1 MLLFKRFSWAVF
13 LLIFTTVSFP
23 EEDYFQQFV
32 HYTMDVK
39 LDVIKHTIGG
49 QSTIEYTNNSP
60 DELNNMYLHL
70 LPNAFQEG
78 SVKHREYLQKL
89 GRMGR
94 AAKFV
99 KGGDEYFSR
108 VDVSRFRITKNG
120 ETLSDTFR
128 VDDTILSTDLTNSLQ
143 PGETLTMEFNW
154 VHHVGEQVERAGRV
168 GDQYNFAQWYP
179 KVVVY
184 DENGWHNLP
193 FHAEGEFYG
202 EFGTFDV
209 TMDVPGWYIVGSSG
223 VLTEGDPGWF
233 EVTVD
238 TSQDFNEWLEK
249 FKENKTVID
258 SSSRRIVSFHA
269 EQVHDFA
276 WITSPNFLYEHGSWN
291 GIDVHVLFNEKNG
304 KKWTKKVTARSERA
318 LEWLSTKF
326 GMYPYPQVTTT
337 DRLKGGGMEYPM
349 LVMNGS
355 ESEGLIVHEIGHI
368 WFYGILG
375 NNEVTEAW
383 LDEGFT
389 TFQTGQ
395 YMLNRYGSHGFDLE
409 GSKRYKSFEKNYG
422 KFNKMLDSYQW
433 SAIRFQSSGKDEPI
447 SRKSYMFNSG
457 GSYRYNAY
465 TKPSL
470 MLNELKYV
478 LGDSIFYLGTQE
490 YFKRWNLKHPNEER
504 FVSAMEDISDEKLD
518 WFFNPWLHNTR
529 ILDYGIKKWKKKRQ
543 DDGTWQVDVNI
554 VKIGNREMP
563 QLLEVTMEDGSKE
576 RIWWKNFQWRKED
589 TFTFNVKQE
598 PKSIVLDPDV
608 QTLDVDRRNNFSG
621 RMAKTI
627 QFNWIDTNYNP
638 RNSYYIRWIPSLN
651 YHELDGYSP
660 GVRLGKKYGYW
671 ENLKLKINYALESQN
686 VYWSY
691 IGNRKPVH
699 SFSGFSRSVHAYNLG
714 GVSGYGV
721 EIKNHLNEAFA
732 DFMTNYT
739 SVGFYVTYAKDTS
752 LTNLYDPGQVAV
764 IYGKYSFS
772 IKNNIDVNM
781 DIATTP
787 GSVSHWSFTR
797 FNITLTFGFNKKKI
811 GIRNRS
817 ILGHIISESG
827 VPAQERYT
835 IEGGG
840 SGDLYAKPFLRD
852 ESSFYGNTDLRNHYH
867 LPGDANLRGYYGEGL
882 TGSESVIANSFEIFY
897 KPSFKPLDIELAAF
911 MDDGWVWGSK
921 YVQGDDGFNGDYLFD
936 AGLGLRLGKTILG
949 KKFYL
954 RVDAP
959 LFIKDVS
966 DDKEGIRINTDKWLF
981 SFSKGI

>member
-1 MLLFKRFSWAVF
+1 MKFHQILWAVF
-13 LLIFTTVSFP
+13 LLIFTNISFA

-39 LDVIKHTIGG
+39 LDIEEYTVGGRSIIK
-49 QSTIEYTNNSP
+49 YTNNSP

-78 SVKHREYLQKL
+78 SVKHREYLQKF

-99 KGGDEYFSR
+99 KGTEEYFSK
-108 VDVSRFRITKNG
+108 VDVSGFTIEKDG
-120 ETLSDTFR
+120 DILADTFKI
-128 VDDTILSTDLTNSLQ
+128 DDTILSAQLSKPLQ
-143 PGETLTMEFNW
+143 PGETMILNFDW
-154 VHHVGEQVERAGRV
+154 VHHVGKQVERAGRV

-184 DENGWHNLP
+184 DENGWHNVP
-193 FHAEGEFYG
+193 FHASGEFYG

-209 TMDVPGWYIVGSSG
+209 SMDVPGWYIVGATG
-223 VLTEGDPGWF
+223 VVTDGDPGWSD
-233 EVTVD
+233 VTVD
-238 TSQDFNEWLEK
+238 TSKDFKEWLE
-249 FKENKTVID
+249 EYQDNKVEID
-258 SSSRRIVSFHA
+258 STSRRNVSFHA
-269 EQVHDFA
+269 ERVHDYA
-276 WITSPNFLYEHGSWN
+276 WITSPTFLYEHGSWN
-291 GIDVHVLFNEKNG
+291 DIDVHVLFNEKNG
-304 KKWTKKVTARSERA
+304 EKWTKKVVARSERA
-318 LEWLSTKF
+318 LEWLSRLY

-375 NNEVTEAW
+375 NNEVDEAW
-383 LDEGFT
+383 IDEGFT
-389 TFQTGQ
+389 TFQTRE
-395 YMLNRYGSHGFDLE
+395 YLMNRYGPHGFDLDE
-409 GSKRYKSFEKNYG
+409 SEKYTDLEK
-422 KFNKMLDSYQW
+422 KFRKFDSSLDRYQW
-433 SAIRFQSSGKDEPI
+433 SAIRYQISGDDEPI
-447 SRKSYMFNSG
+447 SRKSYMFNNG

-470 MLNELKYV
+470 MLGELKYV
-478 LGDSIFYLGTQE
+478 LGDSVFYSAMQE

-504 FVSAMEDISDEKLD
+504 FVSAMEDISGEKLD

-529 ILDYGIKKWKKKRQ
+529 VLDYGIKKWKKDKQ
-543 DDGTWQVDVNI
+543 EDGMWQVDVDI
-554 VKIGNREMP
+554 VKHGNREMP
-563 QLLEVTMEDGSKE
+563 QLLEVTMKDGSKE

-589 TFTFNVKQE
+589 TFTFSVKKE

-608 QTLDVDRRNNFSG
+608 QTLDVDFRNNFSG

-627 QFNWIDTNYNP
+627 QFNWFNTNYNP
-638 RNSYYIRWIPSLN
+638 RNSYYIRWNPSLM
-651 YHELDGYSP
+651 YQELDGFSP
-660 GVRLGKKYGYW
+660 GIRINKKYGSW
-671 ENLKLKINYALESQN
+671 ENLILKVNYALDSQN

-691 IGNRKPVH
+691 VGNRKPVH
-699 SFSGFSRSVHAYNLG
+699 SFRGYSRSFHVYDFG
-714 GVSGYGV
+714 GVNGYGI

-732 DFMTNYT
+732 DIMTHDA
-739 SVGFYVTYAKDTS
+739 SVGFYVTNANDTS
-752 LTNLYDPGQVAV
+752 LTNLYDPGQVSI

-772 IKNNIDVNM
+772 VKNNVNVNL

-787 GSVSHWSFTR
+787 GSVSDWSFTR
-797 FNITLTFGFNKKKI
+797 FNAILSFGFTKKKI

-835 IEGGG
+835 IEGAG

-852 ESSFYGNTDLRNHYH
+852 ESSFYGNTELRNHYH
-867 LPGDANLRGYYGEGL
+867 LPGDANLRGYIGEGL
-882 TGSESVIANSFEIFY
+882 AGAESVIANSFEIFY
-897 KPSFKPLDIELAAF
+897 KPSFKPMDIELVAF

-921 YVQGDDGFNGDYLFD
+921 YIQGDKGFNGDYLFD

-954 RVDAP
+954 RVDVP
-959 LFIKDVS
+959 LFVKDVS
-966 DDKEGIRINTDKWLF
+966 EAKEGIRINSDKWLF

>member
-1 MLLFKRFSWAVF
+1 MLLFKRFSWTVF
-13 LLIFTTVSFP
+13 LLIFATVSFA

-39 LDVIKHTIGG
+39 LDIKEHTVGG
-49 QSTIEYTNNSP
+49 HSIIKYTNNSP
-60 DELNNMYLHL
+60 HELNNMYLHL

-78 SVKHREYLQKL
+78 SVKHREYLQKF

-108 VDVSRFRITKNG
+108 VDVSGFTIEKDG
-120 ETLSDTFR
+120 STLTDTFL
-128 VDDTILSTDLTNSLQ
+128 VDDTILSADLTNSLH
-143 PGETLTMEFNW
+143 PGETLTMEFDW
-154 VHHVGEQVERAGRV
+154 IHHVGEQVERAGRV

-184 DENGWHNLP
+184 DENGWHNIP

-209 TMDVPGWYIVGSSG
+209 TLDVPAWYIVGATG
-223 VLTEGDPGWF
+223 VVTLGDPGWS

-238 TSQDFNEWLEK
+238 TSQDFNEWLEE
-249 FKENKTVID
+249 FKENKTEID
-258 SSSRRIVSFHA
+258 STSRRKVSFHA
-269 EQVHDFA
+269 DQVHDFA
-276 WITSPNFLYEHGSWN
+276 WITSPNFLYENGSWN

-304 KKWTKKVTARSERA
+304 KKWTKKVVARSERA
-318 LEWLSTKF
+318 LEWLSRLY

-355 ESEGLIVHEIGHI
+355 ESESLILHEIGHI
-368 WFYGILG
+368 WFYGIMG
-375 NNEVTEAW
+375 NDEVAESW

-395 YMLNRYGSHGFDLE
+395 YMVDRYGPQGFDLKD
-409 GSKRYKSFEKNYG
+409 SKRYDDYVKKHG
-422 KFNKMLDSYQW
+422 KFTPMLGRTQW
-433 SAIRFQSSGKDEPI
+433 STIRFQFSGSDEPI
-447 SRKSYMFNSG
+447 SRKSYMFNNG
-457 GSYRYNAY
+457 GAYRYNAY
-465 TKPSL
+465 TKPGL
-470 MLNELKYV
+470 MLAELKYV
-478 LGDSIFYLGTQE
+478 LGDSLFYAGMQE
-490 YFKRWNLKHPNEER
+490 YYDRWHLKHVNEKR
-504 FVSAMEDISDEKLD
+504 FVTAMEDVTKQKLD

-529 ILDYGIKKWKKKRQ
+529 ILDYGIKKWKRSQ
-543 DDGTWQVDVNI
+543 NDDGSWTVDI
-554 VKIGNREMP
+554 DIEKHGTREMP
-563 QLLEVTMEDGSKE
+563 QLLEVTFNDGNKE
-576 RIWWKNFQWRKED
+576 RLWWKNHHWRKKD
-589 TFTFNVKQE
+589 SFTFIVEKE
-598 PKSIVLDPDV
+598 PKCVVLDPDV
-608 QTLDVDRRNNFSG
+608 QTMDVDFRNNFSG
-621 RMAKTI
+621 RMPREW
-627 QFNWIDTNYNP
+627 QLNWINTNYNP
-638 RNSYYIRWIPSLN
+638 REKYYVRWFPTFPF
-651 YHELDGYSP
+651 HEKTGYAP
-660 GVRLGKKYGYW
+660 GIWINRKYGYW
-671 ENLKLKINYALESQN
+671 ERIDLKLNYALDSQN
-686 VYWSY
+686 VFWSY
-691 IGNRKPVH
+691 RGMRKPVH
-699 SFSGFSRSVHAYNLG
+699 SFSGISSIFHAYDQG
-714 GVSGYGV
+714 GVNGYGL
-721 EIKNHLNEAFA
+721 EIRKSLSEAFA
-732 DFMTNYT
+732 DFMSNNA
-739 SVGFYVTYAKDTS
+739 SIGFYVTNAKDTS

-772 IKNNIDVNM
+772 IKNNINVNL

-797 FNITLTFGFNKKKI
+797 FNTSLTFGFNKKKI

-827 VPAQERYT
+827 APAQERYT
-835 IEGGG
+835 IEGAG

-882 TGSESVIANSFEIFY
+882 AGAESVITNSFEIFY

-921 YVQGDDGFNGDYLFD
+921 YAQGDDGFNGDYLFD
-936 AGLGLRLGKTILG
+936 AGIGLRLGKTILG